1 MTGVFPNNSPAG
13 LEGRLPAQT
22 YRHLFGGGKPLAPC
36 EGHPG
41 GPDKT
46 AKMLSKLASRMS
58 EPIPVGT
65 FQVGWP
71 HDDNTAIPAG
81 YTYLA
86 QLVAHDLVQN
96 VGALPPI
103 SEFTGQL
110 QRDYRIQ
117 RMVLDTIYGSG
128 PSPGAIH
135 FEPSRSGFGRELT
148 LRLGHVRKEEGH
160 PALEPP
166 PLLIGQPTRDIAR
179 GRCPFRGDTGI
190 GQLGAIVGMARNGAP
205 DAMIAD
211 LRNDDHVIISQMTAL
226 FHEAHNTILRKLM
239 SRHESVTQSIRH
251 RVFLEA
257 RKVLAFVYRRIV
269 VLDLLSKLLDREVYE
284 EYRDAKH
291 EPLDPDTLTDTR
303 VPVEFSHAAYRFGH
317 VMARFNYLLN
327 TELELDLRGDKPA
340 LQHLMDRSSSRRS
353 DLVPLARNWLV
364 DWSHFFDLG
373 DGQRLNFS
381 RRITPYAGKG
391 FFTDNTS
398 VGSEAGGLKGGLYFL
413 DLLRGQQAGVATVDS
428 LISNLSLEQRNRSP
442 LLSEPSF
449 RQNEIGTW
457 LTQKPSDFTPEELV
471 SLSTNPPLLF
481 FVLFEAAHQHQGMR
495 LGTLGSTILA
505 EVFLI
510 SMRLNE
516 DAIERDPAIPDLL
529 RVVFGNAF
537 PTDAPFPADMPGLI
551 KFIKAEGGLKPVAK
565 VR

>member
-1 MTGVFPNNSPAG
+1 
-13 LEGRLPAQT
+13 
-22 YRHLFGGGKPLAPC
+22 
-36 EGHPG
+36 
-41 GPDKT
+41 
-46 AKMLSKLASRMS
+46 MLSKLAVRMS

-65 FQVGWP
+65 LEVGWP
-71 HDDNTAIPAG
+71 QDDNTAIPAG

-96 VGALPPI
+96 VGALPPV

-128 PSPGAIH
+128 PSGGAVH

-148 LRLGHVRKEEGH
+148 LRLGHVRNEEGH
-160 PALEPP
+160 PAQEPP
-166 PLLIGQPTRDIAR
+166 PLLTGQPARDIAR
-179 GRCPFRGDTGI
+179 GRCPFREHAGAGE
-190 GQLGAIVGMARNGAP
+190 LGPIARNGAP

-211 LRNDDHVIISQMTAL
+211 LRNDDHVIIAQMTAL
-226 FHEAHNTILRKLM
+226 FHEAHNIILRKLM
-239 SRHESVTQSIRH
+239 SRHGSTAQSVKH

-257 RKVLAFVYRRIV
+257 RKVLSFVYRRIV
-269 VLDLLSKLLDREVYE
+269 VLDLLKKLLDQHVYE
-284 EYRDAKH
+284 EYRDAKR
-291 EPLDPDTLTDTR
+291 EPIDPDTLTDTQ

-327 TELELDLRGDKPA
+327 TELEVDLRGDKPA

-373 DGQRLNFS
+373 DGRRLNFS

-391 FFTDNTS
+391 FFTDTTS

-413 DLLRGQQAGVATVDS
+413 DLLRGHQAGVATVDS
-428 LISNLSLEQRNRSP
+428 LIGNLTPEQRNRSP
-442 LLSEPSF
+442 LLSEPSL
-449 RQNEIGTW
+449 RQNEIGKW
-457 LTQKPSDFTPEELV
+457 LTEKPSDFTPDELV

-481 FVLFEAAHQHQGMR
+481 FVLFEAAHQHQGIR

-516 DAIERDPAIPDLL
+516 DAIERDPAMPDLL
-529 RVVFGNAF
+529 RAVFGASF

-551 KFIKAEGGLKPVAK
+551 KFMKAEGGLKPVIK
-565 VR
+565 SPRT

>member
-1 MTGVFPNNSPAG
+1 MTGVFSNNSPIG
-13 LEGRLPAQT
+13 VEDRLPAET
-22 YRHLFGGGKPLAPC
+22 YRHLFGRLNLLTPYD
-36 EGHPG
+36 GHPG
-41 GPDKT
+41 GPEQT

-65 FQVGWP
+65 LQVGWP
-71 HDDNTAIPAG
+71 QDDNTAIPAG

-128 PSPGAIH
+128 PSAGATH

-160 PALEPP
+160 PAQESP
-166 PLLIGQPTRDIAR
+166 PLLTGQPARDIAR
-179 GRCPFRGDTGI
+179 GRCPFRGDTSAGE
-190 GQLGAIVGMARNGAP
+190 LGPVARHGTP

-226 FHEAHNTILRKLM
+226 FHEAHNAIFHKLTK
-239 SRHESVTQSIRH
+239 RHGNAAQNIKNRI
-251 RVFLEA
+251 FLEA

-269 VLDLLSKLLDREVYE
+269 VVDLLSRLLDQDIYE
-284 EYRDAKH
+284 EYRDAKRNA
-291 EPLDPDTLTDTR
+291 LDPDTLTDTR

-317 VMARFNYLLN
+317 VMARFSYMLN
-327 TELELDLRGDKPA
+327 AELETELQHNPA

-353 DLVPLARNWLV
+353 DLVPLARTWLV

-373 DGQRLNFS
+373 DGKHVNLS

-391 FFTDNTS
+391 FFTEKTS
-398 VGSEAGGLKGGLYFL
+398 VGNEAGNLKGGLYFL
-413 DLLRGQQAGVATVDS
+413 DLLRGYQAGIATVDS
-428 LISNLSLEQRNRSP
+428 LIANLSPEHRNRSP

-449 RQNEIGTW
+449 RQNEIGKW
-457 LTQKPSDFTPEELV
+457 LTHRPSDFSADELV

-481 FVLFEAAHQHQGMR
+481 FVLFEAAHQQQGLR

-510 SMRLNE
+510 SMKLNE
-516 DAIERDPAIPDLL
+516 DVIEQDLAMPDLL
-529 RVVFGNAF
+529 NAVFGGSS
-537 PTDAPFPADMPGLI
+537 PIDMPGLI
-551 KFIKAEGGLKPVAK
+551 NFVKAEGGLKPVVK
-565 VR
+565 